1 MEKKEYCFEYS
12 INEIELIA
20 QKVLEL
26 VNSKTILFK
35 GEMGVGKTTLIKS
48 IAKQLGFNK
57 TLTSPTF
64 SIVNEYE
71 ISDGF
76 LYHFDLYRIQK
87 TEELYDFGVEEYIH
101 SGEWNLVEWPE
112 LLIDEIPYNYAEVQI
127 VRLNNNLRKICIY
140 S

>member
-1 MEKKEYCFEYS
+1 MKNCFEYTL
-12 INEIELIA
+12 NEIDTIA
-20 QKVLEL
+20 KKVLEL

-48 IAKQLGFNK
+48 IAKELGFNK
-57 TLTSPTF
+57 NLTSPTF

-112 LLIDEIPYNYAEVQI
+112 LLIDEIPYNYAEIQI

>member
-1 MEKKEYCFEYS
+1 MEKKKYCFEYS
-12 INEIELIA
+12 LEEIDFIA

-26 VNSKTILFK
+26 TNSKTILFR
-35 GEMGVGKTTLIKS
+35 GEMGVGKTTLIKA

-57 TLTSPTF
+57 NLTSPTF

-76 LYHFDLYRIQK
+76 LYHFDLYRIKK

-101 SGEWNLVEWPE
+101 SGEWNLIEWPE
-112 LLIDEIPYNYAEVQI
+112 RLVDELPDNYAEIQI
-127 VRLNNNLRKICIY
+127 VSLNNNLRKICIY

>member
-1 MEKKEYCFEYS
+1 MEKKAYCFEYT
-12 INEIELIA
+12 INEIDFIA

-26 VNSKTILFK
+26 VDSKTILFK

-112 LLIDEIPYNYAEVQI
+112 LLVDEIPYNYAEVQI